1 MSKDSLGDRMKDHEN
16 RTRYFLPKR
25 IFGLLRID
33 GKAFHTYTR
42 GFQKPFDEELIED
55 MNLTAKYLCENIQG
69 ARFGYVQSDEITIL
83 FTDYYDYK
91 TELWFDGN
99 IQKITSV
106 SASLATSKFNQLRI
120 GRGLTSTLKNYVYGA
135 GQEKDDPILT
145 WDFRVSLENI
155 KLAQFDSRVWSE
167 SLREEVVNCL
177 IWRQQ
182 DAVRNSIQAVAQSLY
197 SHKELNGKNS
207 ADLQEM
213 IFRKGIN
220 WNDIGA
226 GKKRGRMIVP
236 RRTLVPTTSEA
247 FLKANPNEQ
256 ENFIKIQDEIFL
268 KRKIWAIDDAFDFNK
283 DKERIEFIIKL
294 GEDQSVEHEQ

>member
-16 RTRYFLPKR
+16 RTRHYLPRR

-42 GFQKPFDEELIED
+42 GLEKPFDEGLIED
-55 MNLTAKYLCENIQG
+55 MDLTAKYICENIQG

-106 SASLATSKFNQLRI
+106 SASLATAKFNQLRTE
-120 GRGLTSTLKNYVYGA
+120 RLLSKSWNSYVYGR
-135 GQEKDDPILT
+135 GQEDEPFFLN
-145 WDFRVSLENI
+145 WDFTVTLQKV

-207 ADLQEM
+207 SQLQEM
-213 IFRKGIN
+213 IFQKGVN
-220 WNDIGA
+220 WNDIDA

-236 RRTLVPTTSEA
+236 RRKLVPSTTEA
-247 FLKANPNEQ
+247 FLKANPDEQ
-256 ENFIKIQDEIFL
+256 ESFIRLKDDIFL
-268 KRKIWAIDDAFDFNK
+268 KRKMWTIDDAFDFNK
-283 DKERIEFIIKL
+283 EKERLEFIIKL
-294 GEDQSVEHEQ
+294 GEDQSIEHEQ